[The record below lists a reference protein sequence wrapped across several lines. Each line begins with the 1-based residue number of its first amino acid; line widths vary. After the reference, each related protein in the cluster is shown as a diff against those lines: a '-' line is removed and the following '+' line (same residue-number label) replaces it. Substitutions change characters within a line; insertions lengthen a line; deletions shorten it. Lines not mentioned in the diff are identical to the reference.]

1 MGLVAR
7 LELFEGKWSLALCGE
22 LAADLNAVD
31 LRWGL
36 PGWFPILVASVGPLS
51 PPVPKGRECTY
62 ALSESSS
69 TWHAGAQRMHMHM
82 C

>member
-1 MGLVAR
+1 MRIYERSSDSPSKGTQPVLVLPDPFLLGVFPR
-7 LELFEGKWSLALCGE
+7 
-22 LAADLNAVD
+22 
-31 LRWGL
+31 GL
-36 PGWFPILVASVGPLS
+36 PGWLPILVASVGPFS

-69 TWHAGAQRMHMHM
+69 TWHAGARRMHMHM